1 MVDSKHWFICPVV
14 EEVGQRGSK
23 GQFLQGLVDP
33 AGTLG
38 FPLLLGKAFGEF
50 KAKERH
56 ERP

>member
-33 AGTLG
+33 AGDFG

-50 KAKERH
+50 KAKERCEQH
-56 ERP
+56 